1 MRKAERPA
9 LPSTAAGHQESSAC
23 PGGPGDALGRN
34 PAMMFGFSP
43 RSQRGKLPGT
53 AGQTEHAAFLTGNP
67 PPPTRTRPGALLG
80 FFALTKREIS
90 PLSHLPFG
98 DLHPGPGSVEMGTLP
113 HAGSGATAPPC

>member
-23 PGGPGDALGRN
+23 QGGPRDTLGQN

-43 RSQRGKLPGT
+43 QNEGESCRGT

-67 PPPTRTRPGALLG
+67 PT
-80 FFALTKREIS
+80 
-90 PLSHLPFG
+90 SHL
-98 DLHPGPGSVEMGTLP
+98 DSPGGSARFFCTD
-113 HAGSGATAPPC
+113 